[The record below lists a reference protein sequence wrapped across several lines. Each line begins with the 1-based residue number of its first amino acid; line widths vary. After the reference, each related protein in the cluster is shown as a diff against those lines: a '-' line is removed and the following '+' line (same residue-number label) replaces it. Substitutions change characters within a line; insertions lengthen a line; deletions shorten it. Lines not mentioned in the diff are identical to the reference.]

1 MYDLACNLVTISLDL
16 ISQHVFPSGVGLKLK
31 PEQRMI
37 CGVRKEVV
45 GKTTYN
51 TFSFQRCTCYFDL
64 KFLREI
70 NKNMEI

>member
-1 MYDLACNLVTISLDL
+1 
-16 ISQHVFPSGVGLKLK
+16 
-31 PEQRMI
+31 MI

-51 TFSFQRCTCYFDL
+51 TFSFQRCTCCFDL